1 MSNSTEP
8 TQAFFEACAGFGI
21 ELESGESPRLGRFV
35 SLLME
40 ANERTN
46 LTAIREVDEV
56 WIRHIFDAL
65 TLLPVLGNCEPDE
78 PGRSLRVCDVGSGG
92 GVPGLPLAIV
102 RSDVEFTL
110 LEATGRK
117 VAFLEHVVE
126 QMQLDNVRVVQGR
139 AERLGAPTAP
149 EDGLWLRDRFD
160 CVTARALGRI
170 AVASELC
177 VPLARV
183 GGVVALVKGQRADE
197 ELAEAKRALHMLHVA
212 HAGTVDTPT
221 GRIVVL
227 EKLRSTPRLY
237 PRRDGEPKR
246 SPLGVGAKPAG

>member
-1 MSNSTEP
+1 MTTPP
-8 TQAFFEACAGFGI
+8 TAAFFEACSGFGI
-21 ELESGESPRLGRFV
+21 ELEPNEAPRLGRFV

-40 ANERTN
+40 ANARTN
-46 LTAIREVDEV
+46 LTAIRDVEEV

-65 TLLPVLGNCEPDE
+65 TLLPVLGSCGPGE
-78 PGRSLRVCDVGSGG
+78 PGRALRVCDVGSGG

-102 RSDVEFTL
+102 RSDIEFTL

-117 VAFLEHVVE
+117 VAFLEHVVAE
-126 QMQLDNVRVVQGR
+126 MGLANVRVVQGR
-139 AERLGAPTAP
+139 AERVGAYETP
-149 EDGLWLRDRFD
+149 EGEPALRDRFD

-177 VPLARV
+177 VPLSRV

-197 ELAEAKRALHMLHVA
+197 ELIEAKQAMHMLHVA
-212 HAGTVDTPT
+212 HSGTVDTPT
-221 GRIVVL
+221 GRIVVF
-227 EKLRSTPRLY
+227 EKLRPTPRRY

-246 SPLGVGAKPAG
+246 SPLGVSQGPAG